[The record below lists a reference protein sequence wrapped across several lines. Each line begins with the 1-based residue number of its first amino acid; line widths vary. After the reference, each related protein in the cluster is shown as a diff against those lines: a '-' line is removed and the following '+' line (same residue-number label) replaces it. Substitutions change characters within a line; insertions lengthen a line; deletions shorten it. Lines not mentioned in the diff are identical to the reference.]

1 MPCTSR
7 NDHASRRAL
16 YQFELSCLN
25 VRIILSLVRA
35 TRAASKLML
44 TTIRRLNPFYAIS
57 VERKI
62 KNRAVAA
69 DHPCDSRRTTSIV
82 DYRPGE

>member
-1 MPCTSR
+1 
-7 NDHASRRAL
+7 
-16 YQFELSCLN
+16 
-25 VRIILSLVRA
+25 
-35 TRAASKLML
+35 ML